1 MKKFELYLGI
11 AMIIAVT
18 ALICIYM
25 LVMEYTNERFMFIT
39 SFSMIGYIVA
49 YLFIDSYI
57 GRIKIDNYLKGY
69 DDHKASTDNFDK
81 KYAKWY
87 EQYTKWC
94 EENTKNN

>member
-25 LVMEYTNERFMFIT
+25 IAIECTNERFMFVT
-39 SFSMIGYIVA
+39 FFSLIGYIVA

-57 GRIKIDNYLKGY
+57 TRTELNNYLKGY
-69 DDHKASTDNFDK
+69 DEHKASTDNFDK

-87 EQYTKWC
+87 EQYSKWY
-94 EENTKNN
+94 EQTYKQ

>member
-25 LVMEYTNERFMFIT
+25 IAMEYTNERFMFVT
-39 SFSMIGYIVA
+39 FFSLIGYIVG

-57 GRIKIDNYLKGY
+57 TRTEVYNYIKGHDDCKDELRNGPLKDVY
-69 DDHKASTDNFDK
+69 KQWTQQSRN
-81 KYAKWY
+81 
-87 EQYTKWC
+87 Q
-94 EENTKNN
+94 

>member
-25 LVMEYTNERFMFIT
+25 ITIEYTNERFMFVT
-39 SFSMIGYIVA
+39 FFSMIGYIVA

-57 GRIKIDNYLKGY
+57 TRTEVRNYIKGY
-69 DDHKASTDNFDK
+69 DD
-81 KYAKWY
+81 AKSKH
-87 EQYTKWC
+87 TLI
-94 EENTKNN
+94 

>member
-25 LVMEYTNERFMFIT
+25 LVIEYTNERFMFVT
-39 SFSMIGYIVA
+39 FFSLIGYIVA

-57 GRIKIDNYLKGY
+57 TRTEVSNYIKGHDDCKDELRNGPLKDLYKQWGQQS
-69 DDHKASTDNFDK
+69 HN
-81 KYAKWY
+81 
-87 EQYTKWC
+87 Q
-94 EENTKNN
+94 

>member
-25 LVMEYTNERFMFIT
+25 LVIEYTNERFMFVT
-39 SFSMIGYIVA
+39 FFSLIGYIVG

-57 GRIKIDNYLKGY
+57 TRTEVYNYIKGHDDCKDELRNGPLKDAY
-69 DDHKASTDNFDK
+69 KQWTQQSRN
-81 KYAKWY
+81 
-87 EQYTKWC
+87 Q
-94 EENTKNN
+94 

>member
-25 LVMEYTNERFMFIT
+25 ITIEYTDERFMFVT
-39 SFSMIGYIVA
+39 FFSMIGCVVA

-57 GRIKIDNYLKGY
+57 TRTEMHHYIKGY
-69 DDHKASTDNFDK
+69 DEAVSLYKAGPKEHLIDDHIF
-81 KYAKWY
+81 
-87 EQYTKWC
+87 
-94 EENTKNN
+94 

>member
-25 LVMEYTNERFMFIT
+25 IAIEYTNERFMFVT
-39 SFSMIGYIVA
+39 FFSMIGYIVA

-57 GRIKIDNYLKGY
+57 TRTEVSNYIRGY
-69 DDHKASTDNFDK
+69 DDCKAELKDGPLKDAYKQWT
-81 KYAKWY
+81 
-87 EQYTKWC
+87 EQLY
-94 EENTKNN
+94 NQ

>member
-25 LVMEYTNERFMFIT
+25 LVIEYTNERFMFVT
-39 SFSMIGYIVA
+39 FFSLIGYIVG

-57 GRIKIDNYLKGY
+57 TRTEVYNYIKGHDDCKDELRNGPLKDVY
-69 DDHKASTDNFDK
+69 KQWTQQSRN
-81 KYAKWY
+81 
-87 EQYTKWC
+87 Q
-94 EENTKNN
+94 

>member
-25 LVMEYTNERFMFIT
+25 LAIEYTDERFMFVT
-39 SFSMIGYIVA
+39 FFSLIGYIVG

-57 GRIKIDNYLKGY
+57 TRTEMRNYIKGH
-69 DDHKASTDNFDK
+69 DDCKNELRNGPMKDVYKQWLASSHTH
-81 KYAKWY
+81 
-87 EQYTKWC
+87 
-94 EENTKNN
+94 

>member
-25 LVMEYTNERFMFIT
+25 LVIEYTNERFMFVT
-39 SFSMIGYIVA
+39 FFSLIGYIVG

-57 GRIKIDNYLKGY
+57 TRTEVHNYIKGHDDCKDELRNGPLKDVY
-69 DDHKASTDNFDK
+69 KQWTQQSRN
-81 KYAKWY
+81 
-87 EQYTKWC
+87 Q
-94 EENTKNN
+94 

>member
-25 LVMEYTNERFMFIT
+25 IAMEYTNERFMFVT
-39 SFSMIGYIVA
+39 FFSLIGYIVG

-57 GRIKIDNYLKGY
+57 TRTEVHNYIKGHDDCKDELRNGPLKDVY
-69 DDHKASTDNFDK
+69 KQWTQQSRN
-81 KYAKWY
+81 
-87 EQYTKWC
+87 Q
-94 EENTKNN
+94 

>member
-25 LVMEYTNERFMFIT
+25 LAIEYTDERLMFVT
-39 SFSMIGYIVA
+39 FFSLIGYIVA

-57 GRIKIDNYLKGY
+57 GKTEITNYLKGY
-69 DDHKASTDNFDK
+69 DEHKASTDNFDK

-87 EQYTKWC
+87 EQYSKWY
-94 EENTKNN
+94 EQSYKQ

>member
-25 LVMEYTNERFMFIT
+25 LAIEYTDERLMFVT
-39 SFSMIGYIVA
+39 FFSLIGYIVA

-57 GRIKIDNYLKGY
+57 GRTEINNYLKGY
-69 DDHKASTDNFDK
+69 DDSTASRKEWDT
-81 KYAKWY
+81 KYSQWY
-87 EQYTKWC
+87 KQY
-94 EENTKNN
+94 NKNQ